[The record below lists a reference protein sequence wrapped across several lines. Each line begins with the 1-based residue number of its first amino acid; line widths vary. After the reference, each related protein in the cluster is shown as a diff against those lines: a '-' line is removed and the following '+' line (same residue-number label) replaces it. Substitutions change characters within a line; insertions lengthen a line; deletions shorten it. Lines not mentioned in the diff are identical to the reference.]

1 MFKRMSVKMREQLTS
16 KNVKQ
21 LLFAINVAQG
31 EVGDEFEEVKAKLYE
46 LYPEVKAEHDQRER
60 ALHNEEERQTKLRKE
75 LIEDFLGGLDSEI
88 HGKTYLEQLIE
99 WYVANKQKVKE
110 HTSDEICFAF
120 DLWKYANQK
129 LITKLAEECRNE
141 LRKDPNSDIYHTERP
156 DNEMMHGL
164 IRILENKS
172 FA

>member
-1 MFKRMSVKMREQLTS
+1 MSGFEEITEDDA
-16 KNVKQ
+16 KQ
-21 LLFAINVAQG
+21 IFFAISVAEG
-31 EVGDEFEEVKAKLYE
+31 EIGEEFEELKAKLYRIF
-46 LYPEVKAEHDQRER
+46 PSIKAEHDQRER
-60 ALHNEEERQTKLRKE
+60 ALQNEVERQTILRKE
-75 LIEDFLGGLDSEI
+75 IVEDFLN
-88 HGKTYLEQLIE
+88 YLQSLPNEVHKATVLEELIE